1 MGIVEFHVGQTVFT
15 WDQENRVSGTM
26 VAIVGQRC
34 TLELGDGTHLYR
46 LMAVL
51 SMVE

>member
-1 MGIVEFHVGQTVFT
+1 MKTMEYHVGQTVYT
-15 WDQENRVSGTM
+15 WDNENRVMGRI
-26 VAIVGQRC
+26 VAIVGQLC
-34 TLELGDGTHLYR
+34 TIELGDGTHLYR

>member
-1 MGIVEFHVGQTVFT
+1 MEYHVGQTVYT
-15 WDQENRVSGTM
+15 WLDESRVMGRI
-26 VAIVGQRC
+26 VGIVGQVC
-34 TLELGDGTHLYR
+34 NIELGDGTHIYR